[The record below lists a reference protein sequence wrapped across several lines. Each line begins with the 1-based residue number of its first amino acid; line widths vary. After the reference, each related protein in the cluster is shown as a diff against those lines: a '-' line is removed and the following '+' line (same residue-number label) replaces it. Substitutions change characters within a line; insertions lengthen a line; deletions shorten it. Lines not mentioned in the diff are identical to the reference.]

1 VEAWRQFLIQL
12 EKEFGADAVDLWAA
26 SLKVARFDAGNLYLE
41 APDSLQAG
49 WFEEHVRPILK
60 KTPLLNNNG
69 RPIRVHL
76 SIPSGL
82 SEKKETPQAIAEPS
96 RFSIKAD
103 ALDPELTLETFHAA
117 AENKIAFQ
125 ILSEF
130 PSPFNP
136 IFLYGP
142 EGSGK
147 THLLMGA
154 AKALQGK
161 GKRVFYVRAET
172 FTEHVVQA
180 IRLGMMQE
188 FRKIYRDIDVL
199 IVDGI
204 HTFSRKNATQEEFFH
219 TFNTLHTLGHQILLS
234 ANVPPS
240 ALKEIEPR
248 LISRFEWG
256 ISIGL
261 ATPDPRLL
269 LEKKGALWN
278 FPLSPELIDFFV
290 DRFPKNPLQ
299 PLQALVLRA
308 NPKEKNRAPLSVE
321 IASRLLSDLLEKEKQ
336 NALTFDQVIKGVAA
350 HFGIRGEDLLGKS
363 QTREYALPRQIAMYV
378 CREKLKLPYQKIGE
392 HFGRDHSTVISSFK
406 LIQKSIEEKK
416 REVIEAVEN
425 AILSKKIY
433 TETI

>member
-1 VEAWRQFLIQL
+1 MEAWRQFLIQL
-12 EKEFGADAVDLWAA
+12 EQEFGADAVNRWAA
-26 SLKVARFDAGNLYLE
+26 NLKVARFDAGNLYLE
-41 APDSLQAG
+41 AADSLQAG
-49 WFEEHVRPILK
+49 WFEEHVRPLLK
-60 KTPLLNNNG
+60 KSPLLNNNG
-69 RPIRVHL
+69 RPVRIHIAVPHF
-76 SIPSGL
+76 
-82 SEKKETPQAIAEPS
+82 KKEASPETQETT
-96 RFSIKAD
+96 RFSIQAD
-103 ALDPELTLETFHAA
+103 TLDPELTLDTFHATP
-117 AENKIAFQ
+117 ENTIPFR

-154 AKALQGK
+154 AHLLRKK

-188 FRKIYRDIDVL
+188 FRKVYRDIDVL

-204 HTFSRKNATQEEFFH
+204 HIFSRKAATQEEFFH

-234 ANVPPS
+234 ANAAPS

-261 ATPDPRLL
+261 AKTDPRLL
-269 LEKKGALWN
+269 IEKKAALWN
-278 FPLSPELIDFFV
+278 FPLSPQLIDFFLEK
-290 DRFPKNPLQ
+290 FPKNPLQ

-308 NPKEKNRAPLSVE
+308 GPIHKPIAIE
-321 IASRLLSDLLEKEKQ
+321 IAKRILSDLLEKEEQ
-336 NALTFDQVIKGVAA
+336 NALTFDQIIKGVAA

-363 QTREYALPRQIAMYV
+363 QTREFALPRQIAMYL
-378 CREKLKLPYQKIGE
+378 CREKLQLPYQKIGE
-392 HFGRDHSTVISSFK
+392 QFGRDHSTVMSSFK
-406 LIQKSIEEKK
+406 LVQKAIEDKK
-416 REVIEAVEN
+416 RDILDAVEH
-425 AILSKKIY
+425 STQKFGC
-433 TETI
+433 